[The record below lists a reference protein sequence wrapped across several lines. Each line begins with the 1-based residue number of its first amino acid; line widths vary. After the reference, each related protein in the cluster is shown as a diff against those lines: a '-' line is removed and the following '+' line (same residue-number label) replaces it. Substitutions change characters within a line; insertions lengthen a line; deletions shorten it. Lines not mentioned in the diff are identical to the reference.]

1 MTESAVMTK
10 EQLSISIN
18 CQRRASHALHLIKTK
33 QKTEWQLRQEI
44 AVMPEGFEKD
54 EFRRWLNH
62 YRHIITP
69 PPEQVKEK
77 KPLWSKS
84 PNRYGGRSRS

>member
-1 MTESAVMTK
+1 MESPVLTK

-18 CQRRASHALHLIKTK
+18 CQRRASHALHLVNKN

-44 AVMPEGFEKD
+44 AAMPEGFEKD
-54 EFRRWLNH
+54 EYRRWLNH

-69 PPEQVKEK
+69 PAPAKEK
-77 KPLWSKS
+77 KPLWSKK
-84 PNRYGGRSRS
+84 PDRYKSRGRA